1 MSDPINRAQLLR
13 GDLHGKH
20 ASIRPPWA
28 KAEAVFLEQ
37 CTRCDDCVRGC
48 QKRIIQRG
56 NGGYPQVDFTRGY
69 CTFCG
74 DCVKACGSGALA
86 FFSDLEQPPWS
97 LSVEFGDD
105 CLAMNGVVCRSCSE
119 RCEESAIRFQL
130 RTGGRA
136 IPIMEPDRC
145 SGCGDC
151 FAVCPTRS
159 IHIRPG
165 RRELA
170 A

>member
-28 KAEAVFLEQ
+28 KAEEIFLEQ
-37 CTRCDDCVRGC
+37 CARCDDCITRC
-48 QKRIIQRG
+48 QQRIIQRG
-56 NGGYPQVDFTRGY
+56 SGGYPQVNFNRGF

-74 DCVKACGSGALA
+74 DCVKACGYGALG
-86 FFSDLEQPPWS
+86 FFPDLEQPPWS
-97 LSVEFGDD
+97 LSVEFRDD
-105 CLAMNGVVCRSCSE
+105 CLAMNGVVCRSCAE

-130 RTGGRA
+130 QTGGRA
-136 IPIMEPDRC
+136 MPVLESDQC
-145 SGCGDC
+145 SGCGEC
-151 FAVCPTRS
+151 FSVCPTRS
-159 IHIRPG
+159 IHIQPHRC
-165 RRELA
+165 EFA